1 MAHRESN
8 EREGEAGDALWPAN
22 QATTAV
28 GAEEEDGVG
37 DGAPGRPASCG
48 SVVGTG
54 TSRRSSGARRRGEG
68 KAVAAVVLVGGDG
81 CVRVRARE
89 KEQRSG
95 ASRKSERGPR
105 GWRGVSGRRGGR
117 QPGRRWP
124 GGKQEVAEASRAR
137 ATPLFVLLAEEE
149 EDKGEEVGWAG
160 QMGWPAGPV
169 LVGCTVRPGKLGF
182 SLSLSLFYLLFS
194 IFVLFSF
201 I

>member
-1 MAHRESN
+1 MNGSAAHRESN
-8 EREGEAGDALWPAN
+8 ERKGEAGDALWATN

-68 KAVAAVVLVGGDG
+68 GPVAAVVLVGGDG

-89 KEQRSG
+89 REQRGG

-105 GWRGVSGRRGGR
+105 GWRGAPSDVQEQAASM
-117 QPGRRWP
+117 RWP
-124 GGKQEVAEASRAR
+124 ARAR
-137 ATPLFVLLAEEE
+137 ASGTRPPAYWQEV
-149 EDKGEEVGWAG
+149 EDGGD
-160 QMGWPAGPV
+160 
-169 LVGCTVRPGKLGF
+169 
-182 SLSLSLFYLLFS
+182 
-194 IFVLFSF
+194 
-201 I
+201 

>member
-68 KAVAAVVLVGGDG
+68 KAVAAVVLGGVLR
-81 CVRVRARE
+81 CARGSQE
-89 KEQRSG
+89 
-95 ASRKSERGPR
+95 ERER
-105 GWRGVSGRRGGR
+105 ESQRRGSG
-117 QPGRRWP
+117 PEGE
-124 GGKQEVAEASRAR
+124 GK
-137 ATPLFVLLAEEE
+137 
-149 EDKGEEVGWAG
+149 
-160 QMGWPAGPV
+160 
-169 LVGCTVRPGKLGF
+169 
-182 SLSLSLFYLLFS
+182 
-194 IFVLFSF
+194 
-201 I
+201 

>member
-68 KAVAAVVLVGGDG
+68 GPVAAVVLVGGDG

-89 KEQRSG
+89 SEQRGG

-117 QPGRRWP
+117 QGGCHGEAGGGRRSSGARHASP
-124 GGKQEVAEASRAR
+124 LPTGRGRRGQGGK
-137 ATPLFVLLAEEE
+137 
-149 EDKGEEVGWAG
+149 EVGWAT
-160 QMGWPAGPV
+160 Q
-169 LVGCTVRPGKLGF
+169 VGCTGEAGPAQVSARYFF
-182 SLSLSLFYLLFS
+182 SFLFIYCFLFFFC
-194 IFVLFSF
+194 FVLV
-201 I
+201 